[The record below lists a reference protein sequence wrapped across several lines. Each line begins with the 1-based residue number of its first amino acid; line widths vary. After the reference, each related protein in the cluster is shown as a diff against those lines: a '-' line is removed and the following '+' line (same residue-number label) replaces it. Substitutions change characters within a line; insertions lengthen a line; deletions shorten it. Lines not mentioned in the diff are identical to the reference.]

1 MNLVSLLSSGIDSPV
16 ATYLLSKQATR
27 IIVVHADTR
36 PFTDDRELANYRKL
50 VSYLQQQ
57 LSLNIK
63 AYVVS
68 HGAALSAFKQ
78 QCNQRFTCVFCKRM
92 LVRYAEAI
100 ARKEHASA
108 LIMGDSLGQVASQ
121 TLQNL
126 KTVDQATSL
135 PILRPLIGFD
145 KEDIIKIAKNI
156 GTYDISILPVD
167 SCGAVPKQ
175 PATQATLQQLL
186 DEEAKLDIDSL
197 VETAITN
204 AALL

>member
-16 ATYLLSKQATR
+16 ATYLLSKHATQ
-27 IIVVHADTR
+27 IIAVHADTQ
-36 PFTDDRELANYRKL
+36 PFTDKRELANYRKL
-50 VSYLQQQ
+50 ISYLQQQ

-63 AYVVS
+63 AYIIP

-78 QCNQRFTCVFCKRM
+78 HCNQRFTCVFCKRM
-92 LVRYAEAI
+92 LVRYADVI

-126 KTVDQATSL
+126 KTVDQATFL

-145 KEDIIKIAKNI
+145 KEDIISIARKI
-156 GTYDISILPVD
+156 GTYDLSILPANP
-167 SCGAVPKQ
+167 CGAVPKQ
-175 PATQATLQQLL
+175 PATQAAVQQLL
-186 DEEAKLDIDSL
+186 EEEAKLDIDLL
-197 VETAITN
+197 VKNAITN
-204 AALL
+204 PVLL